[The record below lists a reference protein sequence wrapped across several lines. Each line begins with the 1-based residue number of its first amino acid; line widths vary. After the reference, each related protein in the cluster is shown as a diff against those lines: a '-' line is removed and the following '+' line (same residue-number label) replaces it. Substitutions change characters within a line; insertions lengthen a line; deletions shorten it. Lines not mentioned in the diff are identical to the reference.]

1 VAVTVGVGVHHLGRT
16 QRRLER
22 RQHRVDFEVFHRGAR
37 EAAAGRNVYRMHR
50 RARIYPYVYPPFL
63 VSALRPLAGLPL
75 PRAVWWWNVLQ
86 LCLIPVGF
94 AVLWRLLVSFELP
107 EPVPVAGAGAA
118 VLVANWPFAMNVI
131 WAQVNPLVW
140 VLVAGALLCWRRQR
154 WVASGALVAVAA
166 SIKIMPV
173 ILVGLLPTLLAARA
187 PREQAGGAG
196 VGDAGAADG
205 EPGSLA
211 PKPWRRGLGR
221 AAGWLGGFG
230 AAALVCLWLL
240 PGLVNGFGWAGRMDA
255 AFVALVWDTI
265 SGGRG
270 ALPWG
275 DNCANHSLLFSFHHR
290 WGRCAP
296 LSGQLPAGVIAG
308 LYLGIRIG
316 VGLACAAASLLAG
329 WRAATAGRAAPTT
342 AIRSAPTTA
351 GQSAPTTAI
360 RSAQAASQRAG
371 VDPREQRSPAL
382 DAIWALLA
390 AQLLLASILL
400 NPITWVHHWVRL
412 TVPLAL
418 LLAVAWM
425 RGVPP
430 AARAAAGALALVLG
444 ATLDQSPRLEAYE
457 TGTSSFLHLAVF
469 AGLTALLLALLLQRR
484 THGAQANDARA
495 NGARDNAAGDNGST
509 PDAAAA
515 DAAGANGARD
525 SAAGDNAERVNRR
538 G

>member
-1 VAVTVGVGVHHLGRT
+1 VFALVAVAVTVGVGVHHLGRT

-22 RQHRVDFEVFHRGAR
+22 GQHRVDFEVFHRGAR
-37 EAAAGRNVYRMHR
+37 EAAAGRDVYRMHR

-63 VSALRPLAGLPL
+63 VSALRPLAELPL

-94 AVLWRLLVSFELP
+94 AVLWRLLASLALP

-154 WVASGALVAVAA
+154 WAASGALVAVAA

-173 ILVGLLPTLLAARA
+173 LLVGLLPTLFSSRA
-187 PREQAGGAG
+187 PREEAAE
-196 VGDAGAADG
+196 AGAADAG
-205 EPGSLA
+205 NGSSGPG
-211 PKPWRRGLGR
+211 PWRRGLGR
-221 AAGWLGGFG
+221 AARWLGGFG

-255 AFVALVWDTI
+255 AFVTLVWDTI
-265 SGGRG
+265 SGGRD

-296 LSGQLPAGVIAG
+296 LSGQLPSGVIAG

-316 VGLACAAASLLAG
+316 VGLACAAAALLAG
-329 WRAATAGRAAPTT
+329 WRAATAGRAVPTP
-342 AIRSAPTTA
+342 ADPAAPTTA
-351 GQSAPTTAI
+351 GRAAPTPADPAAPTTAG
-360 RSAQAASQRAG
+360 RAAPTTADPFAPATAFGSARAASQRAG
-371 VDPREQRSPAL
+371 DDPRGQRAPAL
-382 DAIWALLA
+382 DATWALLA

-418 LLAVAWM
+418 LGVVAWM

-444 ATLDQSPRLEAYE
+444 ATLDQSQRLEAYK

-469 AGLTALLLALLLQRR
+469 VGLTALLLALLLQRR
-484 THGAQANDARA
+484 ANGARAKDARA
-495 NGARDNAAGDNGST
+495 NAGPTVREPTAREPT
-509 PDAAAA
+509 
-515 DAAGANGARD
+515 AR
-525 SAAGDNAERVNRR
+525 
-538 G
+538 